1 MQGDSRKEGAPEEDI
16 EDIEVL
22 YFSSY
27 DVVRGW
33 RVTAKI
39 TNMVLAIA
47 PGISVE
53 AL

>member
-1 MQGDSRKEGAPEEDI
+1 MLEGHLRRYKI
-16 EDIEVL
+16 LSVRL
-22 YFSSY
+22 R
-27 DVVRGW
+27 DVGGW